1 MSLSNLAAL
10 RFFNVAAQTQSFVKA
25 AQLLNVTHGAVSRQV
40 RLLEQSLG
48 LELFERRNRA
58 IFLNAAGHTL
68 YQATAPLFEQLH
80 RTIDQL
86 KQHVQDGV
94 RVVS

>member
-40 RLLEQSLG
+40 RLLEQ
-48 LELFERRNRA
+48 
-58 IFLNAAGHTL
+58 
-68 YQATAPLFEQLH
+68 
-80 RTIDQL
+80 
-86 KQHVQDGV
+86 
-94 RVVS
+94 